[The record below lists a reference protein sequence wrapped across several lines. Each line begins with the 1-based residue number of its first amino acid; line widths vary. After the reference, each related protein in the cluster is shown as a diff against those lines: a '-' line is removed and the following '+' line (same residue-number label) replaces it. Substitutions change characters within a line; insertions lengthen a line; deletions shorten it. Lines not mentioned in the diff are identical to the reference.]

1 MDSKRE
7 PTSGEIRMVIAASAA
22 GTAFEWYDFY
32 IYGTLAPLFGK
43 LFFPGSSPAAG
54 FLLALATFGVGFAVR
69 PLGAA
74 IFGTFGDRFGRKT
87 TFLVTITLMGL
98 ATTAIGLLGTYAQ
111 WGIAAPVLLVLL
123 RAAQGLAVGG
133 EYGGAVIYVAEH
145 APREKRG
152 FYTGFI
158 QIGATTG
165 FSLSLL
171 VVLTT
176 NTLLGDAAWNAWGWR
191 VPFILSLVLLAVS
204 LWMRL
209 KLSESPVFVAMQEA
223 GEVAKSPLREAFATA
238 KQRRRLLAVIFG
250 GAVGQAIA
258 GYTGMIQMLNFLQVS
273 VHMDPVLTR
282 ILLIGVLLSLAL
294 GNVAAGWLSD
304 RWGRKPVVFAG
315 YIMFLIVL
323 FPMFQV
329 IADQANPAL
338 ARAAQ
343 ERPVV
348 VTGPDCSYNPFAQN
362 GQASACGKLLDA
374 LTRIGVPYSKRDA
387 AASTPP
393 VVTIAGQPTDSAALA
408 PALKAAGYTL
418 DPVTPPARNLVI
430 IVIAMLVIA
439 IPGVLAYGPMGSWLC
454 ELFPARTRYSSLAT
468 SYNFGVGIF
477 VGFMPFIVQAIVATT
492 GNVMAGFWYPFVMMI
507 IAVVV
512 AWFGLPETAGRRLE
526 EGNAERALNDASPSS
541 PAA

>member
-1 MDSKRE
+1 MLRAGERRMDSKRE
-7 PTSGEIRMVIAASAA
+7 PSAGEIRMVIAASAA

-69 PLGAA
+69 PIGAA
-74 IFGTFGDRFGRKT
+74 VFGTFGDRFGRKT

-123 RAAQGLAVGG
+123 RAAQGMAVGG

-145 APREKRG
+145 APRSKRG

-158 QIGATTG
+158 QIGASSG
-165 FSLSLL
+165 FALSLL
-171 VVLTT
+171 VVLVT
-176 NTLLGDAAWNAWGWR
+176 NTLVGTAAWEAWGWR

-209 KLSESPVFVAMQEA
+209 KLSESPVFAAMQEA
-223 GEVAKSPLREAFATA
+223 GEVAKSPLREAFATPS
-238 KQRRRLLAVIFG
+238 RVRRLFAVMMG

-273 VHMDPVLTR
+273 VHLDPVLTR
-282 ILLIGVLLSLAL
+282 VLLIGVLVSLAL
-294 GNVAAGWLSD
+294 GNVLAGWLSD
-304 RWGRKPVVFAG
+304 RVGRKPVVLAG
-315 YIMFLIVL
+315 YIMFLVVL
-323 FPMFQV
+323 FPMFSLIEQ
-329 IADQANPAL
+329 QANPAL
-338 ARAAQ
+338 ARAAT
-343 ERPVV
+343 EHPVV
-348 VTGPDCSYNPFAQN
+348 VSGPACSFNPFAQA
-362 GQASACGKLLDA
+362 GQASACSKLLDT
-374 LTRIGVPYSKRDA
+374 LTRIGVPYTKQA
-387 AASTPP
+387 APAGTPP
-393 VVTIAGQPTDSAALA
+393 IVTIAGQTTDPAQLA

-418 DPVTPPARNLVI
+418 DPVTPPPGNLVI
-430 IVIAMLVIA
+430 IVLAMVVIV
-439 IPGVLAYGPMGSWLC
+439 IPGALSYGPMGAWLT
-454 ELFPARTRYSSLAT
+454 EQFPARSRYSSLAT

-492 GNVMAGFWYPFVMMI
+492 GDVLAGFWYPFVMMT
-507 IAVVV
+507 IALVV
-512 AWFGLPETAGRRLE
+512 ALFGLPETAGKKLTE
-526 EGNAERALNDASPSS
+526 SE
-541 PAA
+541 AA

>member
-1 MDSKRE
+1 MDSRGE
-7 PTSGEIRMVIAASAA
+7 PTTAEIRMVIAASAA

-43 LFFPGSSPAAG
+43 MFFPGSSPAAG

-74 IFGTFGDRFGRKT
+74 LFGTFGDRFGRKT
-87 TFLVTITLMGL
+87 TFLVTITLMGF

-111 WGIAAPVLLVLL
+111 WGLAAPVLLVLL
-123 RAAQGLAVGG
+123 RALQGLAVGG

-171 VVLTT
+171 VVLAT

-209 KLSESPVFVAMQEA
+209 KLSESPVFAAMQEA
-223 GEVAKSPLREAFATA
+223 GEIAKSPLREAFATP
-238 KQRRRLLAVIFG
+238 KQRRRLLAVTFG

-258 GYTGMIQMLNFLQVS
+258 GYTGMIQLLNFLQVS
-273 VHMDPVLTR
+273 VHVDPVLTR
-282 ILLIGVLLSLAL
+282 VLLIGVLLSLAM
-294 GNVAAGWLSD
+294 GNVFAGWLSD
-304 RWGRKPVVFAG
+304 RFGRKPVVFAG

-323 FPMFQV
+323 FPMFHL

-338 ARAAQ
+338 ARAAK
-343 ERPVV
+343 EHPVV
-348 VTGPDCSYNPFAQN
+348 VTGPDCSYNPFAQS
-362 GQASACGKLLDA
+362 GQASACGKLLDS
-374 LTRIGVPYSKRDA
+374 LTRIGVPYAKQDA
-387 AASTPP
+387 PAGTVP
-393 VVTIAGQPTDSAALA
+393 VVTIAGQPTDPAALA
-408 PALKAAGYTL
+408 PALKAAGYTI
-418 DPVTPPARNLVI
+418 DPVIPPARNLVV
-430 IVIAMLVIA
+430 IVFAMLVIA

-492 GNVMAGFWYPFVMMI
+492 GNVMAGFWYPFAMMSL
-507 IAVVV
+507 AVVV
-512 AWFGLPETAGRRLE
+512 AWFGMPETAGRKL
-526 EGNAERALNDASPSS
+526 AESTME
-541 PAA
+541 

>member
-1 MDSKRE
+1 MDSKKE
-7 PTSGEIRMVIAASAA
+7 PTTGDIRMVIAASAA

-74 IFGTFGDRFGRKT
+74 IFGAFGDRFGRKT

-111 WGIAAPVLLVLL
+111 WGIAAPVLLVAL
-123 RAAQGLAVGG
+123 RAVQGLAVGG

-145 APREKRG
+145 APPGKRG
-152 FYTGFI
+152 FYTGWI

-171 VVLTT
+171 VVLGT
-176 NTLLGDAAWNAWGWR
+176 NTLLGEAAWEAWGWR
-191 VPFILSLVLLAVS
+191 VPFILSLVLLAIS

-209 KLSESPVFVAMQEA
+209 KLSESPVFKAMQEA
-223 GEVAKSPLREAFATA
+223 GETARHPLREAFATP
-238 KQRRRLLAVIFG
+238 KRRRRLMAVMVG

-258 GYTGMIQMLNFLQVS
+258 GYVGMIQMLNFLQVS
-273 VHMDPVLTR
+273 VHVDPVLTR
-282 ILLIGVLLSLAL
+282 ILLIGVLVSLAL
-294 GNVAAGWLSD
+294 GNVMAGWLSD
-304 RWGRKPVVFAG
+304 RVGRKPVVLSG
-315 YIMFLIVL
+315 YIMFLLAV
-323 FPMFQV
+323 FPMFNL

-338 ARAAQ
+338 ARAA
-343 ERPVV
+343 RDHPVLV
-348 VTGPDCSYNPFAQN
+348 AGPDCSFNPFAQH

-374 LTRIGVPYSKRDA
+374 LTRIGVPYNKANAPAGSV
-387 AASTPP
+387 P
-393 VVTIAGQPTDSAALA
+393 VVTIAGQPVDPAQLA
-408 PALKAAGYTL
+408 PMLKAAGYTL
-418 DPVTPPARNLVI
+418 DPVTPPAANLAVI
-430 IVIAMLVIA
+430 VFAMVVIG
-439 IPGVLAYGPMGSWLC
+439 IPGVLAYGPMGAWLT

-477 VGFMPFIVQAIVATT
+477 AGFMPFIVQAIVATT
-492 GNVMAGFWYPFVMMI
+492 GNVMAGFWYPFAMVGLS
-507 IAVVV
+507 AVV
-512 AWFGLPETAGRRLE
+512 ALFGLPETAGKRLTE
-526 EGNAERALNDASPSS
+526 SEAE
-541 PAA
+541 

>member
-1 MDSKRE
+1 MDSRHGPTRE
-7 PTSGEIRMVIAASAA
+7 PSAAEIRTVIAASAA

-74 IFGTFGDRFGRKT
+74 LFGTFGDRFGRKT
-87 TFLVTITLMGL
+87 TFLVTISLMGF

-111 WGIAAPVLLVLL
+111 WGIAAPILMVLL
-123 RAAQGLAVGG
+123 RALQGLAVGG

-145 APREKRG
+145 APRHRRG
-152 FYTGFI
+152 FYTGWI

-176 NTLLGDAAWNAWGWR
+176 NTLLGEAAWEAWGWR

-209 KLSESPVFVAMQEA
+209 KLSESPVFAAMQEA
-223 GEVAKSPLREAFATA
+223 GEVAKSPLREAFATP
-238 KQRRRLLAVIFG
+238 KLVRRLLAVTIG

-282 ILLIGVLLSLAL
+282 VLLIGVLLTLAL
-294 GNVAAGWLSD
+294 GNVFAGWLSD
-304 RWGRKPVVFAG
+304 RLGRKPVVLFG

-323 FPMFQV
+323 FPMFHV

-338 ARAAQ
+338 ARAAR

-348 VTGPDCSYNPFAQN
+348 VTGPDCSYNPFAQ
-362 GQASACGKLLDA
+362 GPQASACGKLLDT
-374 LTRIGVPYSKRDA
+374 LTRTGVPYTKLDA
-387 AASTPP
+387 PAGTTP
-393 VVTIAGQPTDSAALA
+393 VVTIAGQQTDTMAL
-408 PALKAAGYTL
+408 PSALKAAGYTL

-430 IVIAMLVIA
+430 IVLAMLIIA

-454 ELFPARTRYSSLAT
+454 ELFPARTRYTSLAT

-492 GNVMAGFWYPFVMMI
+492 GDVMAGFWYPFGMMVL
-507 IAVVV
+507 AVIV
-512 AWFGLPETAGRRLE
+512 AWFGMPETAGKRME
-526 EGNAERALNDASPSS
+526 ASET
-541 PAA
+541 A